1 MWILS
6 KRGGGIQQKIS
17 SMNTKR
23 ACRLPLWKKMGYDV
37 CIIQCEEKKEK
48 RKGNHKV

>member
-6 KRGGGIQQKIS
+6 KKGGEGGEDP
-17 SMNTKR
+17 TKNIFYEH
-23 ACRLPLWKKMGYDV
+23 KKSGQVASLEYDV